1 MDNFIKYSGEYHIKV
16 INKVTCEV
24 VRDDV
29 IKNMVTDLALNK
41 LINVLK
47 GDDSNMEVA
56 YFALGDSTTAV
67 SASQTTLGNE
77 IFRTAFLS
85 KWNSGTGQVT
95 SSTYIIDTEV
105 VGTIEEMGI
114 FCGPSA
120 TITADTGNMLSR
132 ILWHHVKTSL
142 EEIQVTRV
150 DTISRA

>member
-1 MDNFIKYSGEYHIKV
+1 MNNLISYTGEYHIKV
-16 INKVTCEV
+16 INTVTRDV
-24 VRDDV
+24 VRHDV
-29 IKNMVTDLALNK
+29 IKNMVTDLALDQ
-41 LINVLK
+41 LINVLQ
-47 GDDSNMEVA
+47 GDASDMEVA

-67 SASQTTLGNE
+67 AGSQTTLGNE
-77 IFRTAFLS
+77 IFRTAFLT
-85 KWNSGTGQVT
+85 KANTGTGQVT

-120 TITADTGNMLSR
+120 TATADTGNMLSR

-150 DTISRA
+150 DTISRT